1 MTMILEDGFDEDTAE
16 ERYEIRK
23 DPNGVMGPRLDVKIF
38 NSIGSGSDTVKDYQ
52 ELRQSIRWSDDELE
66 SMVDEI
72 YSAISDVVEED
83 SIRVPD
89 LYRKMGLGNRARNM
103 RSVHDVLSY
112 DSMDGIVRYDC
123 EKVISRIDGDDI
135 FVPDSFDM
143 TIDFY
148 NTREESLETIES
160 RAENLLEKF
169 RRIGESY

>member
-1 MTMILEDGFDEDTAE
+1 MKMILEDGYDEDMAE

-38 NSIGSGSDTVKDYQ
+38 NSIESNSDTVKDYMG
-52 ELRQSIRWSDDELE
+52 LRESIRWSDEELE

-72 YSAISDVVEED
+72 YSAISDEVDEE
-83 SIRVPD
+83 SIRVPE
-89 LYRKMGLGNRARNM
+89 LYTKMGLGNRARNM

-123 EKVISRIDGDDI
+123 EKVISRMDGEDI
-135 FVPDSFDM
+135 LVPDSFDI

-148 NTREESLETIES
+148 NTREESLENIES
-160 RAENLLEKF
+160 RAENLLERF